1 MGTRKEVLIMNDW
14 IDFKELRKQLDFG
27 EVLRHYGVELKL
39 TGDQHHGF
47 CPLPNHNGKRKSP
60 SFSANVKRGVWQCFG
75 CGEGGN
81 LLDFAVLMER
91 GNPKS
96 GEDVRKVASLL
107 KERFLGGTKPSKG
120 EISNSDKEDE
130 NVVVNAPL
138 DFELKGLQPNHPY
151 LLDRGFTPETIAHF
165 DLGYCSRG
173 LLANRI
179 AIPLHN
185 ERGELVGYAGRV
197 IADEAITEENPKY
210 RFPGRRKRKE
220 VIHEFRKLLLLYN
233 AHRIAAPVDDLVL
246 VEGFAAVWW
255 LHQASIANVVGT
267 MGASC
272 SEEQAKT
279 IVSLVSDSGRVWIL
293 TDGDSAG
300 ERCALSILIR
310 VGSHRFTRW
319 VRVEAGKQ
327 PTGFSPS
334 ELRDLLRL
342 DGRAAT
348 P

>member
-1 MGTRKEVLIMNDW
+1 
-14 IDFKELRKQLDFG
+14 
-27 EVLRHYGVELKL
+27 VELKL
-39 TGDQHHGF
+39 SGDQHHGF
-47 CPLPNHNGKRKSP
+47 CPLPNHNGKRNSP
-60 SFSANVKRGVWQCFG
+60 SFSANLKRGIWQCFG

-81 LLDFAVLMER
+81 LLDFAVLMEH
-91 GNPKS
+91 GNPKR

-107 KERFLGGTKPSKG
+107 KERFLGGTRPAEEEKSG
-120 EISNSDKEDE
+120 ADNEDGK
-130 NVVVNAPL
+130 VVVNAPL
-138 DFELKGLQPNHPY
+138 DFELKGLDANHPY

-165 DLGYCSRG
+165 GLGFCSRG

-197 IADEAITEENPKY
+197 IDDEAITEENPKY

-220 VIHEFRKLLLLYN
+220 VIHEFRKSLLLYN
-233 AHRIAAPVDDLVL
+233 AHRIVAPVDDLVV
-246 VEGFAAVWW
+246 VEGFAGVWW
-255 LHQASIANVVGT
+255 LYQADIFNAVGT

-272 SEEQAKT
+272 SEEQAKA
-279 IVSLVSDSGRVWIL
+279 IVSLVSEDGRVWIL

-300 ERCALSILIR
+300 ERCALSILVR

-327 PTGFSPS
+327 PTGFAPS
-334 ELRDLLRL
+334 ELRDLFSLA
-342 DGRAAT
+342 GRAAT
-348 P
+348 L